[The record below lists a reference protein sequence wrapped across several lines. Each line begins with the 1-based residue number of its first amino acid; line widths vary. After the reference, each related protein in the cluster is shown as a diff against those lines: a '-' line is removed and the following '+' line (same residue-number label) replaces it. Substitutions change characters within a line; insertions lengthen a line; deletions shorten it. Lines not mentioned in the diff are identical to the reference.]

1 MIVNTLA
8 KNYGLRDNT
17 DNIFVDRNLVITL
30 NHEVYKRILMIDF
43 ATTSLKSKNECID
56 LILV

>member
-17 DNIFVDRNLVITL
+17 DNIFVDRNLGITL